1 MNSLSNADSLFGP
14 LNKNYCFYFYALG
27 VVGLISLVL
36 LVITTLFIGISSK
49 RTGAFYFQMLSVAVV
64 YGMMYLQNRLLFNM
78 CNNSL

>member
-1 MNSLSNADSLFGP
+1 MNSLSNTDSLFGP
-14 LNKNYCFYFYALG
+14 LNKQYCFYFYVLS

-36 LVITTLFIGISSK
+36 LVLTTLFVGISSK
-49 RTGAFYFQMLSVAVV
+49 KSGSFYLQMLSVAVI

>member
-1 MNSLSNADSLFGP
+1 MNSLSNTDSLFGP
-14 LNKNYCFYFYALG
+14 LNKNYCFYFYVLS

-36 LVITTLFIGISSK
+36 LVLTTLFIGVSSK
-49 RTGAFYFQMLSVAVV
+49 KTGTFYLQMISVAIV